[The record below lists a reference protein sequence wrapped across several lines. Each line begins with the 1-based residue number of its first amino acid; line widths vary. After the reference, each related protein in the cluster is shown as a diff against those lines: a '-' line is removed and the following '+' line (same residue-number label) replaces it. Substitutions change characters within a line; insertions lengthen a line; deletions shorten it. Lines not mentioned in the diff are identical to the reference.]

1 MPALFQRH
9 FPPPTC
15 LSRFSPE
22 RMLNNPTL
30 TTATTFAPES
40 LFLPK
45 TPTGI
50 VLSQGREPSPILS
63 DDAYDHIPKPK
74 GEFSRPSDG
83 YTIESICTKQFRW
96 DINLFK
102 EVKVGSG
109 NIIYSSVDA
118 RLIFRL
124 RMLSLRWLMIN
135 WTIRYHGPART
146 LRRGA
151 LYMRKYVEPNI
162 SNSL

>member
-1 MPALFQRH
+1 MHPWLTSAMPALVKPH

-40 LFLPK
+40 PFLPK

-50 VLSQGREPSPILS
+50 VLSQGISLSSRREPSPILS
-63 DDAYDHIPKPK
+63 DNAYDRIPKPK

-83 YTIESICTKQFRW
+83 YTIESICTKEFHW
-96 DINLFK
+96 DIDLFK
-102 EVKVGSG
+102 EVKVSSG
-109 NIIYSSVDA
+109 D
-118 RLIFRL
+118 IF
-124 RMLSLRWLMIN
+124 I
-135 WTIRYHGPART
+135 GRT
-146 LRRGA
+146 LSSYFAPECCRYAGR
-151 LYMRKYVEPNI
+151 
-162 SNSL
+162 